1 MISLDLVQLSSLR
14 PYFSLQSVSFR
25 AVVVWLCSVRILLFK
40 PIGFNVFQIL
50 NLKRCQNQKLSEG
63 GVNLRTGMFRRKA
76 GCMEGCPPCSP
87 SGTRDSGRENSPVER
102 ATEPF

>member
-1 MISLDLVQLSSLR
+1 MTVGQL
-14 PYFSLQSVSFR
+14 F
-25 AVVVWLCSVRILLFK
+25 
-40 PIGFNVFQIL
+40 
-50 NLKRCQNQKLSEG
+50 G

>member
-63 GVNLRTGMFRRKA
+63 GDGENGKIAQEMLNTDKNVVRKIH
-76 GCMEGCPPCSP
+76 
-87 SGTRDSGRENSPVER
+87 
-102 ATEPF
+102 